1 MDLYIYYRARSEHAP
16 QLQAQVQAMQTR
28 LRDDHGIAA
37 ALKRRPQQDNIAD
50 TGDTWM
56 EVYLDVP
63 ADFES
68 SLQRAVDGAA
78 LATLIDGVRHIEH
91 FQDCTPCV

>member
-28 LRDDHGIAA
+28 LRGDHGIAA
-37 ALKRRPQQDNIAD
+37 ALKRRPQQDDIS
-50 TGDTWM
+50 DTWM

-68 SLQRAVDGAA
+68 SLQQAVDGAA